1 MVDISIF
8 LYLYKPG
15 GGMQSL
21 VVTRCSLGRLTAG
34 TGAGTQYWRL
44 VAPPSPAQVASTPAP
59 GGHTALR

>member
-15 GGMQSL
+15 DGMQSL

-34 TGAGTQYWRL
+34 TGVGTHHWRL
-44 VAPPSPAQVASTPAP
+44 VAPPSTAQVASTQAP

>member
-1 MVDISIF
+1 
-8 LYLYKPG
+8 
-15 GGMQSL
+15 MQSL

-59 GGHTALR
+59 GGHMALR